1 MTININYVIYYS
13 SGLDEQQAMTE
24 PSRLEPSHW
33 PELRSVVGFSAG
45 LRGGLVRSSGC
56 QRGGG
61 DLGHWR

>member
-1 MTININYVIYYS
+1 
-13 SGLDEQQAMTE
+13 MTE